1 MDAEIGFSQI
11 SPPAFDGENYQMWAV
26 RMEAYLQAL
35 DVWEPVEEADFH
47 IPALPENPTLAQ
59 LRHHK
64 ERKTKKT
71 KAKAIL
77 FAAVSSSIFTRI
89 MTLESANAIWNY
101 LRDEYQGNERIKG
114 MKVLNLIKEFEVL
127 KMKESETIKEY
138 SDKLLKI
145 ANQEVVAQS
154 TAEAEFVAATAAVNQ
169 AIWLKKILSD
179 LQLEQEQGTK
189 ILVDNQAAIA
199 ISLNPVFHGKTK
211 HFNIKLF
218 FLREVQKNGDVNLV
232 YCKTEDQVADI
243 FTKAL
248 SPSRLEKLDC
258 RSKIG
263 IAKSLGTI
271 ISIGGAVVVTFY
283 KGPTLFSRHSHIIGE
298 PLQLLHSPQLLWIIG
313 SFFLAAEAFLDS
325 ACLIGAII
333 IMTGFYAVLW
343 GKAEEETTSE
353 VNGAG
358 SSESFSNNVPLLRSR
373 AEGAGPVYVSMFIPL
388 AIVFAV
394 ISDVIFLRD
403 LQFLGSYIG
412 AIVIVTGFYVVPWGK
427 TKEQKTSEDNGKS
440 PLLPN
445 KIDED
450 V

>member
-145 ANQEVVAQS
+145 ANQYCKEQNFNLYGYSDSDWAGSLDDMKSTSGYCFTMGSGVFSWCSKKQEVVAQS

-248 SPSRLEKLDC
+248 SPSRQSAEKDVLEK
-258 RSKIG
+258 
-263 IAKSLGTI
+263 
-271 ISIGGAVVVTFY
+271 
-283 KGPTLFSRHSHIIGE
+283 
-298 PLQLLHSPQLLWIIG
+298 
-313 SFFLAAEAFLDS
+313 
-325 ACLIGAII
+325 
-333 IMTGFYAVLW
+333 
-343 GKAEEETTSE
+343 TTS
-353 VNGAG
+353 GPPKLYMRDRRADSRFDIMRLRFL
-358 SSESFSNNVPLLRSR
+358 SSTEYITRFEFEFELEFDPSKPEF
-373 AEGAGPVYVSMFIPL
+373 G
-388 AIVFAV
+388 
-394 ISDVIFLRD
+394 
-403 LQFLGSYIG
+403 LG
-412 AIVIVTGFYVVPWGK
+412 V
-427 TKEQKTSEDNGKS
+427 GKS
-440 PLLPN
+440 DMD
-445 KIDED
+445 KSS
-450 V
+450 

>member
-169 AIWLKKILSD
+169 AIWLKKILSFTT
-179 LQLEQEQGTK
+179 GARARHK

-199 ISLNPVFHGKTK
+199 ISLNPVFHGLLIAKVIYERDAGRSRG
-211 HFNIKLF
+211 FGFVSFESVENAEAALNAMNGV
-218 FLREVQKNGDVNLV
+218 EVEGRPVRLNLAATLEAN
-232 YCKTEDQVADI
+232 TEDNLDSSEL
-243 FTKAL
+243 L
-248 SPSRLEKLDC
+248 S
-258 RSKIG
+258 
-263 IAKSLGTI
+263 
-271 ISIGGAVVVTFY
+271 SIG
-283 KGPTLFSRHSHIIGE
+283 S
-298 PLQLLHSPQLLWIIG
+298 
-313 SFFLAAEAFLDS
+313 
-325 ACLIGAII
+325 
-333 IMTGFYAVLW
+333 
-343 GKAEEETTSE
+343 
-353 VNGAG
+353 
-358 SSESFSNNVPLLRSR
+358 
-373 AEGAGPVYVSMFIPL
+373 
-388 AIVFAV
+388 
-394 ISDVIFLRD
+394 
-403 LQFLGSYIG
+403 
-412 AIVIVTGFYVVPWGK
+412 
-427 TKEQKTSEDNGKS
+427 
-440 PLLPN
+440 
-445 KIDED
+445 
-450 V
+450 

>member
-145 ANQEVVAQS
+145 ANQLKELYKQSTNLVERERKRIARRTGLEMVTLLLLIKATTSKWENFHLVNIVVANPIHISNVEETDAKCVKCNQMGHEAVICKQNSPTAAEAQNAEQEEEDQLFVATCFSSSNSNSDWAGSLDDMKSTSGYCFTMGSGVFSWCSKKQEVVAQS

-199 ISLNPVFHGKTK
+199 ISLNPVFH
-211 HFNIKLF
+211 
-218 FLREVQKNGDVNLV
+218 
-232 YCKTEDQVADI
+232 EDQVADI

-248 SPSRLEKLDC
+248 SPSRFEHLRKKLGVC
-258 RSKIG
+258 
-263 IAKSLGTI
+263 
-271 ISIGGAVVVTFY
+271 
-283 KGPTLFSRHSHIIGE
+283 
-298 PLQLLHSPQLLWIIG
+298 
-313 SFFLAAEAFLDS
+313 SF
-325 ACLIGAII
+325 
-333 IMTGFYAVLW
+333 
-343 GKAEEETTSE
+343 
-353 VNGAG
+353 
-358 SSESFSNNVPLLRSR
+358 
-373 AEGAGPVYVSMFIPL
+373 
-388 AIVFAV
+388 
-394 ISDVIFLRD
+394 
-403 LQFLGSYIG
+403 
-412 AIVIVTGFYVVPWGK
+412 
-427 TKEQKTSEDNGKS
+427 
-440 PLLPN
+440 
-445 KIDED
+445 
-450 V
+450 

>member
-199 ISLNPVFHGKTK
+199 ISLNPVFH
-211 HFNIKLF
+211 
-218 FLREVQKNGDVNLV
+218 
-232 YCKTEDQVADI
+232 EDQVADI

-248 SPSRLEKLDC
+248 SPSRFEHLRKKLGVC
-258 RSKIG
+258 
-263 IAKSLGTI
+263 
-271 ISIGGAVVVTFY
+271 
-283 KGPTLFSRHSHIIGE
+283 
-298 PLQLLHSPQLLWIIG
+298 
-313 SFFLAAEAFLDS
+313 SF
-325 ACLIGAII
+325 
-333 IMTGFYAVLW
+333 
-343 GKAEEETTSE
+343 
-353 VNGAG
+353 
-358 SSESFSNNVPLLRSR
+358 
-373 AEGAGPVYVSMFIPL
+373 
-388 AIVFAV
+388 
-394 ISDVIFLRD
+394 
-403 LQFLGSYIG
+403 
-412 AIVIVTGFYVVPWGK
+412 
-427 TKEQKTSEDNGKS
+427 
-440 PLLPN
+440 
-445 KIDED
+445 
-450 V
+450 

>member
-199 ISLNPVFHGKTK
+199 ISLNPVFHGDNST
-211 HFNIKLF
+211 NAGPGTN
-218 FLREVQKNGDVNLV
+218 ENNDGNKNDNFYEHWFYLVIGLGFAAGILVPYLILATRRQWSDAYFNLV
-232 YCKTEDQVADI
+232 DEIAD
-243 FTKAL
+243 
-248 SPSRLEKLDC
+248 R
-258 RSKIG
+258 
-263 IAKSLGTI
+263 
-271 ISIGGAVVVTFY
+271 ISY
-283 KGPTLFSRHSHIIGE
+283 
-298 PLQLLHSPQLLWIIG
+298 
-313 SFFLAAEAFLDS
+313 
-325 ACLIGAII
+325 
-333 IMTGFYAVLW
+333 W
-343 GKAEEETTSE
+343 GYRAMMHLK
-353 VNGAG
+353 
-358 SSESFSNNVPLLRSR
+358 NNH
-373 AEGAGPVYVSMFIPL
+373 
-388 AIVFAV
+388 
-394 ISDVIFLRD
+394 
-403 LQFLGSYIG
+403 
-412 AIVIVTGFYVVPWGK
+412 
-427 TKEQKTSEDNGKS
+427 
-440 PLLPN
+440 
-445 KIDED
+445 
-450 V
+450 

>member
-199 ISLNPVFHGKTK
+199 ISLNPVFHERAIKKKVWCIGPVSSCNKENLDKFERGNKSSINEKQCLEWLDLQKPRSVIYACLGSLCRLEPSQLIELGLGLEASKQPFIWVAKTGEK
-211 HFNIKLF
+211 SSELEDWFLKEKFEERIKGRGMLIKGWAPQVLILSHPAIGGFLTHCGWNSTIEGVCSGVPMLTWPLFSEQFFNEKLIVEI
-218 FLREVQKNGDVNLV
+218 LRIGVRVGVEVPVRWGEEEKVGVLVKKEEVEMAVSMLMDEGEEAKREGRKLVSLQKWQEILWNLV
-232 YCKTEDQVADI
+232 DVLTPIC
-243 FTKAL
+243 
-248 SPSRLEKLDC
+248 
-258 RSKIG
+258 
-263 IAKSLGTI
+263 
-271 ISIGGAVVVTFY
+271 
-283 KGPTLFSRHSHIIGE
+283 HS
-298 PLQLLHSPQLLWIIG
+298 
-313 SFFLAAEAFLDS
+313 
-325 ACLIGAII
+325 
-333 IMTGFYAVLW
+333 
-343 GKAEEETTSE
+343 
-353 VNGAG
+353 
-358 SSESFSNNVPLLRSR
+358 
-373 AEGAGPVYVSMFIPL
+373 
-388 AIVFAV
+388 
-394 ISDVIFLRD
+394 
-403 LQFLGSYIG
+403 
-412 AIVIVTGFYVVPWGK
+412 
-427 TKEQKTSEDNGKS
+427 
-440 PLLPN
+440 
-445 KIDED
+445 
-450 V
+450 